1 MRAWAFTALFLMAAE
16 PAQDAAREHYRKGT
30 EAYDRHEYDR
40 AALEF
45 KQAYDASGAP
55 ALLFNLGQAHRLNGD
70 YAQARDD
77 YRAYLRQS
85 PDAPNRTDV
94 QSRIDEMERRMTPA
108 RPAEST
114 PTRAAS
120 RPAPHSPPDWAQ
132 AHRDSDAHPGLG
144 LKIAGIASGA
154 SGLALVGAGVYYG
167 LRADSYSDQVTQLSK
182 NKGEYGPSAQTA
194 YQDGQTA
201 ASRSTTLFVIG
212 GAALVGGGV
221 LYGLGVH
228 EERTH
233 VVPTPMAG
241 GGGIVVSGRFR

>member
-1 MRAWAFTALFLMAAE
+1 MTRLLFSALLMLAAE

-30 EAYDRHEYDR
+30 EHYDRHEYDR
-40 AALEF
+40 AAVEF
-45 KQAYDASGAP
+45 QQAYDASGAP

-70 YAQARDD
+70 YAQARDE
-77 YRAYLRQS
+77 YRAYLRES
-85 PDAPNRTDV
+85 PDAPNRADV
-94 QSRIDEMERRMTPA
+94 QSRIDEMDRRVSPV
-108 RPAEST
+108 RPAEPT
-114 PTRAAS
+114 PVRTAP
-120 RPAPHSPPDWAQ
+120 RPAHSPPEWAQ
-132 AHRDSDAHPGLG
+132 AHRDRDEHPGLG
-144 LKIAGIASGA
+144 LKIAGIATGA

-182 NKGEYGPSAQTA
+182 NKGEYGPSAQAA
-194 YQDGQTA
+194 YQDGQNA
-201 ASRSTTLFVIG
+201 AGRSTTLFVIG